1 MAILQSR
8 ITELKETLGNRDAA
22 SGGVTASVTSA
33 SGIASLQEAA
43 GKLSRDAEKT
53 SYRAFEQIVYLCI
66 ELIRQF
72 YSAQRSFRIT
82 GPQGQT
88 AYVQFDNHAL
98 APRGPLDA
106 PQFDIEVTAQRENPY
121 TKESYNELAL
131 QLFQLGAFQPQLA
144 DQVLVM
150 LDLMDFK
157 GKDRV
162 RQRVSQNS
170 QLLQAL
176 TALTAQVQTLQAAVG
191 AGDAPGAEPDA
202 DDAHDESEEADAL
215 ERASDAQNATADADA
230 APARRPAKGK
240 RGRVSQSSVL
250 QGEAKPEHPFV
261 RAARQTAANA
271 TRPR

>member
-1 MAILQSR
+1 MEGDSA
-8 ITELKETLGNRDAA
+8 LG
-22 SGGVTASVTSA
+22 SV
-33 SGIASLQEAA
+33 
-43 GKLSRDAEKT
+43 KLSRDAEKT

-88 AYVQFDNHAL
+88 QYVQFDNHAL

-176 TALTAQVQTLQAAVG
+176 TALTAQVRALQAAVDAG
-191 AGDAPGAEPDA
+191 AGDASGGAANAEDADADTGDADA
-202 DDAHDESEEADAL
+202 DDATDADA
-215 ERASDAQNATADADA
+215 DAADAADATADADE
-230 APARRPAKGK
+230 APARRPVKGK
-240 RGRVSQSSVL
+240 RGRVAKSSVL

>member
-1 MAILQSR
+1 M
-8 ITELKETLGNRDAA
+8 
-22 SGGVTASVTSA
+22 TASVTSA

-88 AYVQFDNHAL
+88 KYVQFDNHAL
-98 APRGPLDA
+98 APRQALDA

-131 QLFQLGAFQPQLA
+131 QLFQLGAFQPELS

-176 TALTAQVQTLQAAVG
+176 TALTAQVQALQAAVG
-191 AGDAPGAEPDA
+191 AGAGAGDASGGAANAEDADADTDADADA
-202 DDAHDESEEADAL
+202 DDAADA
-215 ERASDAQNATADADA
+215 DADAADATADADA
-230 APARRPAKGK
+230 TPARRPAKGK
-240 RGRVSQSSVL
+240 RGRVARSSVL